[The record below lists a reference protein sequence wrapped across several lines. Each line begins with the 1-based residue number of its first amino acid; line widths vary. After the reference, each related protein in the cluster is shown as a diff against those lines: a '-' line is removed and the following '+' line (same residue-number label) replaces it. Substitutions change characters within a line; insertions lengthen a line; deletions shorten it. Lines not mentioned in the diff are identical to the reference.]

1 MRVTPVIVQPA
12 TVDYPPNPNFKYNHP
27 LKKAF
32 DKGLLG
38 KDFKG
43 LYGVTLTKETRTIE
57 HIKPHS
63 LGGGLNLGNVA
74 LADRLMNS
82 IRGIKPI
89 EEFVTFEMWKKYLLQ
104 FKDIKN
110 YLVDGMR
117 YIQAVCEE
125 QGLNIKEVLD
135 V

>member
-1 MRVTPVIVQPA
+1 MKIEGV
-12 TVDYPPNPNFKYNHP
+12 NNLSFKYNHP

-43 LYGVTLTKETRTIE
+43 LYGVKLTKRNRTLE

-63 LGGGLNLGNVA
+63 LGGGLNWGNVA
-74 LADRLMNS
+74 LADRTMNAK
-82 IRGIKPI
+82 RGIKPI
-89 EEFVTFEMWKKYLLQ
+89 EEFVTFDMWKAYLRQ
-104 FKDIKN
+104 FINIKN
-110 YLVDGMR
+110 ELVNGMR
-117 YIQAVCEE
+117 YIKDICKAQK
-125 QGLNIKEVLD
+125 LNIKEILD

>member
-1 MRVTPVIVQPA
+1 MNVKGVCNIS
-12 TVDYPPNPNFKYNHP
+12 FGYNHP

-43 LYGVTLTKETRTIE
+43 LYGIKLTSKNRTIE

-89 EEFVTFEMWKKYLLQ
+89 EEFVTFDMWKTYLKQ
-104 FKDIKN
+104 FIKIKN
-110 YLVDGMR
+110 QYIDGMI
-117 YIQAVCEE
+117 YIKAICKARGFKLKEI
-125 QGLNIKEVLD
+125 LND
-135 V
+135 

>member
-1 MRVTPVIVQPA
+1 MRIEGA
-12 TVDYPPNPNFKYNHP
+12 SNLSFKYNHP

-43 LYGVTLTKETRTIE
+43 LYGVKLTKKNRTIE

-63 LGGGLNLGNVA
+63 LGGGLNWGNVA
-74 LADRLMNS
+74 LADRIMNS

-89 EEFVTFEMWKKYLLQ
+89 EEFVTFEMWKKYLKQ
-104 FKDIKN
+104 FIDIKN
-110 YLVDGMR
+110 QFVDGMK
-117 YIQAVCEE
+117 YIKAICEE
-125 QGLNIKEVLD
+125 RGFDIKEILK
-135 V
+135 

>member
-1 MRVTPVIVQPA
+1 MRVEGVNNIS
-12 TVDYPPNPNFKYNHP
+12 FKYNHP

-43 LYGVTLTKETRTIE
+43 LYGVKLTIKNRTLE

-63 LGGGLNLGNVA
+63 LGGGLNWGNVA
-74 LADRLMNS
+74 LADRIMNS

-89 EEFVTFEMWKKYLLQ
+89 EEFVTFDMWKTYLKQ
-104 FKDIKN
+104 FEKIKN
-110 YLVDGMR
+110 RYVDGMK
-117 YIQAVCEE
+117 YIKAICEE
-125 QGLNIKEVLD
+125 RGFDIKEILK
-135 V
+135 

>member
-1 MRVTPVIVQPA
+1 MIVGG
-12 TVDYPPNPNFKYNHP
+12 VDSITFQYNHP
-27 LKKAF
+27 IKKAF

-43 LYGVTLTKETRTIE
+43 LYGIKLTKKNRTIE

-63 LGGGLNLGNVA
+63 LGGGLNWGNVA

-89 EEFVTFEMWKKYLLQ
+89 EEFVTFDMWKKYLRQ
-104 FKDIKN
+104 FIDIKN
-110 YLVDGMR
+110 HLVDGMK
-117 YIQAVCEE
+117 YIKAVCEE
-125 QGLNIKEVLD
+125 QGLDIKEILK
-135 V
+135 